1 MQTIILVIG
10 CICTLIILVH
20 LYMSEI
26 DKHTLF
32 RVSEKVLLICI
43 LIATVFFGVIPEIV
57 MVTHKQQYDIAQDLL
72 HTSGKVY
79 DANKHTVDIEIED
92 VGQIDILSVDNYY
105 KTDDYYIVYYVRVDV
120 EVPQGY
126 LRGVPVIVEKNIFG
140 TDTIVKWDYS
150 LEDKMFYYEKYGQ
163 DDSDS
168 DSEYEKD
175 AFGNRHDVKFE
186 FTNAPSYT
194 IGDLFNYI
202 GISAPHDIAEAS
214 VTSITNN
221 YDALEYYIL
230 WRSRD
235 TGKTMDRW
243 VRAVYDKETG
253 KWNLCSAEK
262 KESTLNSKL
271 AGYASGSDDTYD
283 NDYTDDYRIVESNT
297 FLGWTKVEQ

>member
-1 MQTIILVIG
+1 MQVIVLFIG

-92 VGQIDILSVDNYY
+92 VGQVDILSVDNYY

-150 LEDKMFYYEKYGQ
+150 LEDKMFYYENMGRMIRIQILNMRKMHLVIDMMSNLNSQ
-163 DDSDS
+163 ML
-168 DSEYEKD
+168 
-175 AFGNRHDVKFE
+175 HHIQLV
-186 FTNAPSYT
+186 
-194 IGDLFNYI
+194 ICLI
-202 GISAPHDIAEAS
+202 I
-214 VTSITNN
+214 
-221 YDALEYYIL
+221 LEYLLHMIL
-230 WRSRD
+230 QRQ
-235 TGKTMDRW
+235 
-243 VRAVYDKETG
+243 V
-253 KWNLCSAEK
+253 L
-262 KESTLNSKL
+262 LL
-271 AGYASGSDDTYD
+271 
-283 NDYTDDYRIVESNT
+283 
-297 FLGWTKVEQ
+297 

>member
-1 MQTIILVIG
+1 MQVIVLVIG

-92 VGQIDILSVDNYY
+92 VGQVDILSVDNYY

-175 AFGNRHDVKFE
+175 VFGNRHDVKFE

-253 KWNLCSAEK
+253 EWYLCNAEK

-283 NDYTDDYRIVESNT
+283 NDYTDDYRIVESDT